1 MKYLNYRYL
10 FPPRPENAIPNSEL
24 NYHDNGSLI
33 SQVKIDGSNCV
44 IFTNGESI
52 HVMNRHGSRLTRFEI
67 KDEEIL
73 SLYQGTGGWTV
84 LNGEYLNRNKRD
96 ETGKS
101 FNHKLILFDILVNDG
116 DYLIGKTFEQRIQ
129 LLDEMFHKNECE
141 KDYLFGISDNVYRVK
156 SYENN
161 FSMLYDTLTY
171 NNELLEGLVLKRR
184 NARLEIGNVE
194 KNNTKSQIKC
204 RKQTLNYKF

>member
-1 MKYLNYRYL
+1 MV
-10 FPPRPENAIPNSEL
+10 A
-24 NYHDNGSLI
+24 
-33 SQVKIDGSNCV
+33 QVKTDGSNCV

-52 HVMNRHGSRLTRFEI
+52 HVMNRHGARLTRFEI

-73 SLYQGTGGWTV
+73 KLYKGSGGWTV
-84 LNGEYLNRNKRD
+84 LNFEYLNKNKRD

-129 LLDEMFHKNECE
+129 LLDEMFQKNDSE
-141 KDYLFGISDNVYRVK
+141 KEYLYSISDNVYRVK

-161 FSMLYDTLTY
+161 FSMLFDKLTPI
-171 NNELLEGLVLKRR
+171 EMIEGLVMKRK
-184 NARLEIGNVE
+184 NARLEIGNTE
-194 KNNTKSQIKC
+194 KNNTKSQIKA
-204 RKQTLNYKF
+204 RKSTKNYKF